1 MWYMKGEITMN
12 KRQTKKFVKKKH
24 RKKYC
29 NILDP
34 VNFNDPNTIKM
45 ILDELQSMVDG
56 ADGYDVS
63 RWGTDDLGKVVT
75 LLTEVDA
82 ELNVMRRSDIQE
94 FLKTV

>member
-1 MWYMKGEITMN
+1 MN

-24 RKKYC
+24 HKKYC
-29 NILDP
+29 NILEP

-45 ILDELQSMVDG
+45 IRDELLSM

-82 ELNVMRRSDIQE
+82 ELNVMRRPDIQE